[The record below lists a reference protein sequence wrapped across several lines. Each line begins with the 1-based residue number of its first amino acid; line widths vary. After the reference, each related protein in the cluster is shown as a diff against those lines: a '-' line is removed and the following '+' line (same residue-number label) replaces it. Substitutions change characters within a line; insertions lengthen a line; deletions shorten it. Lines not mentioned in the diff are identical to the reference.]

1 MVRMHLPL
9 PPLITALLEPQ
20 RYPGA
25 VAQVTLVET
34 HISWVLLAGAFA
46 YKLKKPVKLAFLDY
60 STLAL
65 RHQACLDELRLNR
78 RFAPDIYL
86 DVLPLFNTPQ
96 DPQWEGAGE
105 PIDYLVRMHRFDES
119 GRLDRVCA
127 RGELQPAHLSDLA
140 TTLVAFHAA
149 AASAPAASRFGTPD
163 QVMALARDN
172 FTDLTFLL
180 PQLPVLSS
188 ARVQASLAALAA
200 WTEAQGQTLADLM
213 LARKRAG
220 RVREGHGDLHLGNLV
235 LIDGQVRLFD
245 CIEFNDD
252 LRWLDVTSDIAFTW
266 IDLQAHAQPGL
277 ANWFV
282 NEVLS
287 RSGDLEAALL
297 LRFYA
302 VYRCLV
308 RAKVAAIRARQTQ
321 SPGDAADM
329 QAEIAQAQALA
340 NPPAAH
346 LLITHGLSGCGKTWL
361 TDRLLQCDSQA
372 SSLRLRADVER
383 KHLFGL
389 DLLAAS
395 GSGVNTGIYTPEA
408 HARTYDHLH
417 GWAGAWLRAGWS
429 VVVDAT
435 FLQRAERDRFRTLAQ
450 RAGVAFGILAPQAT
464 PAQLRERIQARSRQG
479 QDASEASL
487 EVLAQQ
493 LHQLE
498 PLQPDELALV
508 RSAPYLPL
516 MASSSTSNSSVALG
530 GIRPPPAPRSP

>member
-1 MVRMHLPL
+1 MMVGMHPPL

-20 RYPGA
+20 RFPGA

-34 HISWVLLAGAFA
+34 HISWVLLAGALA

-96 DPQWEGAGE
+96 DPQWTGSGE
-105 PIDYLVRMHRFDES
+105 PIDYVVRMRRFDES

-140 TTLVAFHAA
+140 ATLVAFHAA
-149 AASAPAASRFGTPD
+149 AAVAPAASRFGTPA
-163 QVMALARDN
+163 QVMAPARDN
-172 FTDLTFLL
+172 FTELKRFWAQLSL
-180 PQLPVLSS
+180 PAGKSGTTP
-188 ARVQASLAALAA
+188 LAALTS
-200 WTEAQGQTLADLM
+200 WTEAQGHALTDLM
-213 LARKRAG
+213 QARKAAG
-220 RVREGHGDLHLGNLV
+220 RVREGHGDLHLANLV

-252 LRWLDVTSDIAFTW
+252 LRWIDVTSDIAFTW
-266 IDLQAHAQPGL
+266 IDLLAHAQPGL

-282 NEVLS
+282 NQVLS
-287 RSGDLEAALL
+287 DSGDLEAALL

-321 SPGDAADM
+321 SQADTAEM
-329 QAEIAQAQALA
+329 LTEIAQAQALSE
-340 NPPAAH
+340 PPAAR

-361 TDRLLQCDSQA
+361 TDRLLQRDAQA

-383 KHLFGL
+383 KRLFGL
-389 DLLAAS
+389 DPLGAS

-417 GWAGAWLRAGWS
+417 DWAGRWLRAGWS

-435 FLQRAERDRFRTLAQ
+435 FLRRTERDRFRALAQ
-450 RAGVAFGILAPQAT
+450 HTGAAFGILAPLAT
-464 PAQLRERIQARSRQG
+464 PEQLRERIQTRRTLAR
-479 QDASEASL
+479 DASEASL
-487 EVLAQQ
+487 AVLAQQ
-493 LHQLE
+493 QRELE
-498 PLQPDELALV
+498 PLQPDELAFTRV
-508 RSAPYLPL
+508 EA
-516 MASSSTSNSSVALG
+516 A
-530 GIRPPPAPRSP
+530 